1 MGYTYFLALAHGCNE
16 AAAKH
21 VNTLYIYM
29 HIYIIY
35 IYYIYVLY
43 YIYNAYGDK
52 ALNICRKKLCTSRT
66 GESQGPVFM
75 VVDTVSHKNWK
86 SYLYHIIIT

>member
-1 MGYTYFLALAHGCNE
+1 MYC
-16 AAAKH
+16 
-21 VNTLYIYM
+21 I
-29 HIYIIY
+29 
-35 IYYIYVLY
+35 
-43 YIYNAYGDK
+43 IYNAYGDK